1 MEVKFIARTG
11 IRLFIGNGFDR
22 APAVEQR
29 AHLVLYVGVLA
40 PSLVLPSETE
50 CLLCAGRLGI

>member
-29 AHLVLYVGVLA
+29 AHLVIYVGVLA
-40 PSLVLPSETE
+40 PSLVLTSETE
-50 CLLCAGRLGI
+50 CLLCAGRLAI

>member
-22 APAVEQR
+22 APAVELR

-40 PSLVLPSETE
+40 PLLVLTE
-50 CLLCAGRLGI
+50 CLLCASRLGI